1 MYKKGSMSQ
10 GAASKQPPST
20 VPASNSC
27 PIRVPSKMEYH
38 LKDETLIL
46 SSVGHDLSPKQE
58 TKTLGICVTWG
69 QKKAWE
75 RKNGPKDKRAPG
87 KDCGLRKAVQSGRGT
102 TERSRHY
109 TFHCGFQVFQRAG
122 ETDLLTGQDTPTP
135 LEASCQG
142 TVGCRNWPE
151 PPVSQL

>member
-27 PIRVPSKMEYH
+27 RIRVPSKMEYH

-87 KDCGLRKAVQSGRGT
+87 K
-102 TERSRHY
+102 ER
-109 TFHCGFQVFQRAG
+109 RAG
-122 ETDLLTGQDTPTP
+122 EEPQNVPGTTLSTVASKSFRE
-135 LEASCQG
+135 LERQIC
-142 TVGCRNWPE
+142 
-151 PPVSQL
+151 

>member
-27 PIRVPSKMEYH
+27 RIRVPSKMEYH

-46 SSVGHDLSPKQE
+46 SSVGHDLSPN
-58 TKTLGICVTWG
+58 

-87 KDCGLRKAVQSGRGT
+87 KERGLWKAVQSGRGT